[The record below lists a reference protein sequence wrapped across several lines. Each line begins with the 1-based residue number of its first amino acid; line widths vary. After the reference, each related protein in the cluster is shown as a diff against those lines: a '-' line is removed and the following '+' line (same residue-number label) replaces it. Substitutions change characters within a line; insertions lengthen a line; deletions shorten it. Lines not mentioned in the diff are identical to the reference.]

1 MGARLCSS
9 MAEGSRRA
17 HVEAQKGRH
26 VVGASR
32 SLVSSGAQQKGRVAP
47 RGKLLV
53 VVRAHGG
60 LYVYGPRLVETGKA
74 GEQTGRDTN
83 HHAAVGPG
91 G

>member
-1 MGARLCSS
+1 MGVYAR
-9 MAEGSRRA
+9 RW
-17 HVEAQKGRH
+17 QKGR
-26 VVGASR
+26 GAR
-32 SLVSSGAQQKGRVAP
+32 TWRRQRVDMWWERRAVSSAAAHSKRSRRP
-47 RGKLLV
+47 RGKLLL